1 MGSRSASGLSTV
13 LLKFYKT
20 TPTQK
25 PVPTVGY
32 SGADFFVTGLGVKAY
47 SERDKRISPI
57 FSRIPTKA
65 LGTKRK
71 IALNQGVAS
80 PTAGLMKKLYNPWI
94 EQGFTLVNIIVIIN
108 NTVSPTGYY
117 PFRKFNPKDVRF
129 VS

>member
-1 MGSRSASGLSTV
+1 VAKASALFLAAFPPKLSV
-13 LLKFYKT
+13 SK
-20 TPTQK
+20 
-25 PVPTVGY
+25 
-32 SGADFFVTGLGVKAY
+32 
-47 SERDKRISPI
+47 E
-57 FSRIPTKA
+57 
-65 LGTKRK
+65 K
-71 IALNQGVAS
+71 IAFEKGIAS